1 MLYTEELIRVTG
13 QLLKRI
19 GLISIIAYKSTV
31 QYLFVVAVLR
41 IYQVFVIIL
50 SVVH

>member
-19 GLISIIAYKSTV
+19 GLISIIDVKSSK
-31 QYLFVVAVLR
+31 FR
-41 IYQVFVIIL
+41 EKP
-50 SVVH
+50 